1 MRLLKAYTPLL
12 LLLFIALSTSLAAQQ
27 ITGVWKGR
35 IDKKKVE
42 LKMVQNG
49 DSLTGTAYYFE
60 TANNYKRYSIKGYF
74 DARDNSVVWWDDQ
87 LLDEKGRLLFGKS
100 EPQLSVADF
109 NCPGGGKMYLD
120 GKAAPKENSQNPKG
134 DVDLTKVS
142 GPNFPDEWDYVIDN
156 YTIGGNDPDIIDS
169 IELITYRPKTSAP
182 KVEKPMPTL
191 VRNRRPGMVSI
202 PPMPAPK
209 PKAELVKEPL
219 PEVAVVKPQTIEE
232 KFTTR
237 QKTFVMDIPIAGDSI
252 ELHFYDNAEVD
263 GDSISLFLNDRLLLQ
278 HIHLTDKP
286 YIIKLST
293 KELTVNNELT
303 MVAENLGTIPPNT
316 SYMVAMVEGK
326 RYAAKLASTE
336 NSSAVI
342 RLRRESK

>member
-1 MRLLKAYTPLL
+1 MHLLKAHFSSVVLL
-12 LLLFIALSTSLAAQQ
+12 LISYSLPLSAQQ

-60 TANNYKRYSIKGYF
+60 TTNNYKRYSIKGYF

-87 LLDEKGRLLFGKS
+87 LLDEKGRLLFSRS

-109 NCPGGGKMYLD
+109 NCPGGDKMYLD
-120 GKAAPKENSQNPKG
+120 GKAVPKEDQQSSKSP
-134 DVDLTKVS
+134 VDLTKVS

-156 YTIGGNDPDIIDS
+156 YTIGGNNPEIIDS
-169 IELITYRPKTSAP
+169 IETVALLPRTSIP
-182 KVEKPMPTL
+182 PPQKSEPVL

-209 PKAELVKEPL
+209 PKAEPIKEPQQ
-219 PEVAVVKPQTIEE
+219 EVAIVKPQTIEE

-237 QKTFVMDIPIAGDSI
+237 QKTFVMDIPLSGDSI

-263 GDSISLFLNDRLLLQ
+263 GDSISLFLNDRLLFQ
-278 HIHLTDKP
+278 HIRLTDKP

-293 KELTVNNELT
+293 KELSPNNELT
-303 MVAENLGTIPPNT
+303 MVAENLGAIPPNT
-316 SYMVAMVEGK
+316 SYMVATVNGQ
-326 RYAAKLASTE
+326 RYSAKLASTE

-342 RLRRESK
+342 RLKKTSP